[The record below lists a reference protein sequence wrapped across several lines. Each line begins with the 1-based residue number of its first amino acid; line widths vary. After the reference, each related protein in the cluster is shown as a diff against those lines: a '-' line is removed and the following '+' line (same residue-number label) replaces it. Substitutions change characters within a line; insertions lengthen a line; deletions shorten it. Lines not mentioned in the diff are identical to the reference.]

1 MQAIFLLVVFQLF
14 GGGVDG
20 GFDGGEGIIGQAQ
33 KSWWQKLAFLWGN
46 NALKYKQMA
55 KNNAQGERIKGRVA
69 KGEKSWPSC
78 GEEIR

>member
-1 MQAIFLLVVFQLF
+1 MSRKICKEKTGGLLRFFFLQFF
-14 GGGVDG
+14 GEGEDG

-55 KNNAQGERIKGRVA
+55 KKQ
-69 KGEKSWPSC
+69 
-78 GEEIR
+78 